1 VPSVNLINVSKTSED
16 NVGRSG
22 STPDPS
28 SIPLEDLSPVPP
40 SSVYNPNHLSQD
52 LAERLSIVSYPVND
66 QDVVRRVR
74 NQVVSSLV

>member
-1 VPSVNLINVSKTSED
+1 VSSVNLINVSKTSED

-28 SIPLEDLSPVPP
+28 SIPLEDLSPMPP
-40 SSVYNPNHLSQD
+40 SSVYNLNHLSQD